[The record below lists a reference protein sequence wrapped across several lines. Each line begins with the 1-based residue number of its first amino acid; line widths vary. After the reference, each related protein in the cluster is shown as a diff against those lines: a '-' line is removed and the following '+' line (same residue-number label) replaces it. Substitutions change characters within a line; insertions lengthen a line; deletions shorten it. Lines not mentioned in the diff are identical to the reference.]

1 MPRHVPNYT
10 IPSDNRELQRDYS
23 KAETGYDYTIPS
35 DNRELQQ
42 MKKKYIYHSNYT
54 IPSDNRELQHGK
66 ATPSANLNYTIPSDN
81 RELQQSRYQDH
92 ILAIIPYQVIMRKI
106 RKVYW
111 NYGKTVIN
119 LYTTTKNRKP
129 CKSKFPVFNRR
140 ARDGTRTRGPDLGKV
155 VLHQLSHSRICKL
168 FCICLP
174 DTFDIILWEK

>member
-1 MPRHVPNYT
+1 MITGNYNDT
-10 IPSDNRELQRDYS
+10 RLVKLQYIIIPYQVITGNYNNWIAKHATDNIIPYQVI
-23 KAETGYDYTIPS
+23 TGNYNVAIIKH
-35 DNRELQQ
+35 RR
-42 MKKKYIYHSNYT
+42 MK
-54 IPSDNRELQHGK
+54 
-66 ATPSANLNYTIPSDN
+66 
-81 RELQQSRYQDH
+81 
-92 ILAIIPYQVIMRKI
+92 IIPYQVIMRKI

>member
-1 MPRHVPNYT
+1 MITGNYNGMGIVNDPKKI
-10 IPSDNRELQRDYS
+10 IPYQVI
-23 KAETGYDYTIPS
+23 TGNYNPSQMTVTLILIIPYQVITG
-35 DNRELQQ
+35 NYNVAIIKHRR
-42 MKKKYIYHSNYT
+42 MK
-54 IPSDNRELQHGK
+54 
-66 ATPSANLNYTIPSDN
+66 
-81 RELQQSRYQDH
+81 
-92 ILAIIPYQVIMRKI
+92 IIPYQVIMRKI